1 MSLTFRFASADPAE
15 VQAIV
20 ALVDSAYRRPA
31 SRTGWTTEADLLD
44 GQRTDAVAVADL
56 IAKPNGELLLAD
68 EDAALVGCCQLERRA
83 GGVAYFGMFSV
94 RPGRQGQGRG
104 RAIMA
109 EAERIARHQWAANH
123 MSMTVI
129 RQRTDLIGW
138 YERLGYR
145 WTGQTEPFPYGDER
159 FGIPRRP
166 DLEFLVLSK
175 RLA

>member
-1 MSLTFRFASADPAE
+1 VSLTFRFASGDPAE

-20 ALVDSAYRRPA
+20 ALVDSAYRGPA
-31 SRTGWTTEADLLD
+31 SRAGWTTEADLLD
-44 GQRTDAVAVADL
+44 GQRTDARAVTDL
-56 IAKPNGELLLAD
+56 IANPNSRLLLAH
-68 EDAALVGCCQLERRA
+68 EEAALVGCCHLERRA
-83 GGVAYFGMFSV
+83 DGGAYFGMFSV
-94 RPGRQGQGRG
+94 QPGRQGQGRG

-109 EAERIARHQWAANH
+109 EAERIARHEWAANR

-129 RQRTDLIGW
+129 RQRVDLISW

-175 RLA
+175 PLA

>member
-1 MSLTFRFASADPAE
+1 VALTFRFASASPAE

-20 ALVDSAYRRPA
+20 ALVESAYRGPA
-31 SRTGWTTEADLLD
+31 SRAGWTTEADLLD
-44 GQRTDAVAVADL
+44 GQRTDARAVADL
-56 IAKPNGELLLAD
+56 IANPDGRILLA
-68 EDAALVGCCQLERRA
+68 EEGAALVGCCQLERRA
-83 GGVAYFGMFSV
+83 SGTAYFGLFSV

-104 RAIMA
+104 RAIMD
-109 EAERIARHQWAANH
+109 EAERIARDEWAATE

-129 RQRTDLIGW
+129 RQRLDLISW

-145 WTGQTEPFPYGDER
+145 WTGETEPFPYGNER

-175 RLA
+175 PL